1 MKDVSCYF
9 QGTLI
14 TDDIKQS
21 HLRDAVGVLRGESKA
36 QAPFGKVQLMLY
48 IDRFGDFFQKKG
60 PVARVCQAIYDSLSG
75 DDQHA
80 VMEYLMEEGDDEQI

>member
-9 QGTLI
+9 EGTLI
-14 TDDIKQS
+14 PEGIKQS

-36 QAPFGKVQLMLY
+36 RAPFGKVQLMMY
-48 IDRFGDFFQKKG
+48 IDRFGDFFQKSG

-80 VMEYLMEEGDDEQI
+80 VMEYLMEQEDDK